1 MYSAK
6 KGICCAWWGGGGHCL
21 EKRPTRDWMPAPNAT
36 PASPTNL
43 DSLPQVERSF
53 LHHHQQQH
61 LPKMQNQSM
70 QKVPTAVAPVA
81 RFKSDCIKSQEGS
94 LAHGCFFLQSRWPP
108 SKICNL
114 CERQVGNGIWN
125 QNCWHW
131 YSLKKKHASGGEKVV
146 RLDCGA
152 IAAYSS
158 AQKHLC
164 RNSAFALK

>member
-61 LPKMQNQSM
+61 LPKKQNQKHSH
-70 QKVPTAVAPVA
+70 QPRSSVPCK
-81 RFKSDCIKSQEGS
+81 RFPQLWRQLLDS
-94 LAHGCFFLQSRWPP
+94 
-108 SKICNL
+108 NL
-114 CERQVGNGIWN
+114 IAL
-125 QNCWHW
+125 
-131 YSLKKKHASGGEKVV
+131 SLKKGHWHTDVSSYKVV
-146 RLDCGA
+146 DPLLRFVTCVKDKWAMRFEIKTVDIEKADIL
-152 IAAYSS
+152 
-158 AQKHLC
+158 
-164 RNSAFALK
+164 

>member
-1 MYSAK
+1 
-6 KGICCAWWGGGGHCL
+6 
-21 EKRPTRDWMPAPNAT
+21 MPAPNAT

-61 LPKMQNQSM
+61 LPKKQNQKHSH
-70 QKVPTAVAPVA
+70 QPRSSVPCKRFPQLWRQLLDSNLIALSLKKGHWHTDVSSYKVVDPHL
-81 RFKSDCIKSQEGS
+81 RFVTCVK
-94 LAHGCFFLQSRWPP
+94 
-108 SKICNL
+108 
-114 CERQVGNGIWN
+114 VGNEIWN

-164 RNSAFALK
+164 LFSAFALN